1 MWGERRGYGIGV
13 ALLLAGITI
22 LSSALQMWFVEVRAT
37 KVRVVCATSLL
48 HGDRPS
54 RKDCSSLSPQILCAS
69 QAEDQWPLV
78 PAGDV
83 CPLP

>member
-13 ALLLAGITI
+13 AVLLAGTVY
-22 LSSALQMWFVEVRAT
+22 ALQMWFVEVRPT
-37 KVRVVCATSLL
+37 KVRAVCATFLL

-54 RKDCSSLSPQILCAS
+54 RKDCSSLSPQSLCAS

-78 PAGDV
+78 PAGEV
-83 CPLP
+83 CPLL